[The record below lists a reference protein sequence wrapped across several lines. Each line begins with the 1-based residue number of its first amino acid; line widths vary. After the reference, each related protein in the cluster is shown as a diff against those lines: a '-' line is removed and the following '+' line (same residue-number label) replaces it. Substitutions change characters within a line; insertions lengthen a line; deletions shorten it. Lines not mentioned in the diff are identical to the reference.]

1 MFKKSILFNKKLP
14 ANYIKLIFLFIAF
27 NTTFASNIIKTDTIG
42 SNWYKGLVIDS
53 KSKKPLIFA
62 SLVVNQ
68 TNISTVT
75 NTQGEFLLKVPKN
88 KNSNTVTISFLG
100 YTSKVVKLSN
110 LKKKKNII
118 KLKTHIE
125 ALSEIQITAKDA
137 LSLVK
142 EVIKRKSKNYPT
154 SYVKMTAFYR
164 ETTTKRKTYVSL
176 SEAVVDIYKQPYN
189 NNRRDILQLFKS
201 RKSTDYKKLD
211 TIAFKL
217 KGGPFSTLYLDVMK
231 YDLFSTDYSKRYD
244 FNYDKSTKIDNRPVY
259 VVNYKQKKGINN
271 PLYYG
276 KLYIDAHT
284 LALIS
289 AKFKMNLENISE
301 ARKLF
306 ILKKPKKAQV
316 TPILAEYLVNY
327 RQKNGKWY
335 YGYSRIQLGFKV
347 NWDKRLFNTVYYS
360 TMEMAITDWG
370 KTNEKP
376 SIKFRDRLKSTVI
389 MSDKASGFSDPNFWG
404 EYNVIEPEKPIES
417 AIKKIRRQLRKNK

>member
-1 MFKKSILFNKKLP
+1 MFKKPIPFNKKLL

-27 NTTFASNIIKTDTIG
+27 NTTFASNIIETDTIG
-42 SNWYKGLVIDS
+42 SNRYKGAVIDS

-88 KNSNTVTISFLG
+88 KRNNTVTISFLG

-110 LKKKKNII
+110 LKKDKNII
-118 KLKTHIE
+118 KLETHIE
-125 ALSEIQITAKDA
+125 ELSEIQITTKDA

-142 EVIKRKSKNYPT
+142 EVFKRKSKNYLN
-154 SYVKMTAFYR
+154 SYAKMTAFYR
-164 ETTTKRKTYVSL
+164 ETTKKRKTYVSL
-176 SEAVVDIYKQPYN
+176 SEAVVDIYKQSYN
-189 NNRRDILQLFKS
+189 NDRRDILQLFKS
-201 RKSTDYKKLD
+201 RKNTDYKKLD

-231 YDLFSTDYSKRYD
+231 YDLFSTNFSERYD
-244 FNYDKSTKIDNRPVY
+244 FNFDKSTKIDNRPVY

-276 KLYIDAHT
+276 KLYIDAQT

-289 AKFKMNLENISE
+289 AKFKLNLENISE

-316 TPILAEYLVNY
+316 TPIQAEYLVNY

-347 NWDKRLFNTVYYS
+347 NWDKRLFNTIYYS
-360 TMEMAITDWG
+360 TMEMAITDWK

-376 SIKFRDRLKSTVI
+376 FIKYRDRLKSTVI
-389 MSDKASGFSDPNFWG
+389 MTDEASGFSDPNFWG